1 LTPTP
6 NSQLLTPKVMIFNS
20 IINKILPDR
29 KYHNHPE
36 AAIVACYFNPHN
48 SPYRTKAFELFY
60 KSIEHLN
67 HLIIECVIGDS
78 QPQLGESKNIIRYH
92 TQNLLWHKETLLN
105 KAIAQLP
112 KQFKYIFWVDADVL
126 FTNLNWIVEG
136 VAKLQSCNIIQPFEY
151 CVHLDRDEIK
161 PSFDLDRAISIDR
174 YLPNRSNNKVWRSFC
189 ANFADT
195 QLWEDE
201 NYDKH
206 GHVGFAWG
214 ARRELLE
221 AVPLYDRALI
231 GGADHIIAHAA
242 AGQIGHACI
251 TKSFTD
257 NIQEIDEWS
266 WHFYGVTQGK
276 IGYVKGNLY
285 HLWHGDI
292 HDRQY
297 LQRIQ
302 DFTSQTVSITRRDDN
317 GFFVTA
323 DPKIDR
329 YMRNYF
335 RRREVS
341 SSPNTPASSSTY
353 DDFDRSSAE
362 SVSLEIVTG
371 IELNS
376 ESAID
381 GDLND
386 DRIQSPN
393 YCINETFS

>member
-1 LTPTP
+1 
-6 NSQLLTPKVMIFNS
+6 MIFNS
-20 IINKILPDR
+20 IVNKIMPDR
-29 KYHNHPE
+29 KYRTHPE

-48 SPYRTKAFELFY
+48 SPYRAKVFDLFY
-60 KSIEHLN
+60 QSIKHLN
-67 HLIIECVIGDS
+67 HLIVECVIGNSEPELD
-78 QPQLGESKNIIRYH
+78 ESENIIRYH
-92 TQNLLWHKETLLN
+92 TQNLLWHKETLIN

-126 FTNLNWIVEG
+126 FTNLNWMVEG
-136 VAKLQSCNIIQPFEY
+136 VERLQSCNIIQPFEY

-174 YLPNRSNNKVWRSFC
+174 YLPNRSNHKVWRSFC
-189 ANFADT
+189 ANFVDT
-195 QLWEDE
+195 RLWEDE

-214 ARRELLE
+214 ARREILE

-242 AGQIGHACI
+242 AGQIGHTCI

-257 NIQEIDEWS
+257 NIIEIDEWS
-266 WHFYGVTQGK
+266 WHFHGVTKGK

-317 GFFVTA
+317 GFFVTE
-323 DPKIDR
+323 DPNVDR

-335 RRREVS
+335 RRREVPSSQNTPTS
-341 SSPNTPASSSTY
+341 SSSS
-353 DDFDRSSAE
+353 DDLDRSSTE
-362 SVSLEIVTG
+362 SISLEMLAG
-371 IELNS
+371 MELNS

-381 GDLND
+381 CDSSD
-386 DRIQSPN
+386 DRIEYPN
-393 YCINETFS
+393 YCPNETFS